1 LRTRAR
7 PELPERRQSWQ
18 REAIVVHQEDG
29 GGDPVAAGSAARPG
43 RRRRDRRR
51 LDAAHQ
57 AGLQEGLRMYRSMFD
72 RGSLGQL
79 IVDFSEFNIHRVNQ
93 ALCAMTGFSA
103 EELVGAPVAKIF
115 PPDRNPTSDAVA
127 RLADGSVDGFSV
139 ERVLQHKNGTIFPIL
154 STVSAVRDEMGR
166 PMQALVLMQ
175 DLSEHHGVKQAQVR
189 SQALID
195 AAVAALPIAF
205 STYDTMLRLT
215 FVAGGRELSGTRLHD
230 YVGKHASEITTNR
243 DALLALEHALAGS
256 ETTSRVTFNGNTYL
270 TLNAP
275 LRDDAGTIV
284 GVISVSNNI
293 TAEVVAENER
303 RQAEDSRLFAVRHD
317 SLTGLLGRSGLV
329 EHLNDL
335 VAAGR
340 STGALLLIDL
350 DDFNLI
356 NDSLGHEV
364 GDAVLIEVARRLAT
378 EFPDAVLAKYGGD
391 EFAVVAPFVTDHAGA
406 ANAARKIFGM
416 LDADVAVHGHAL
428 RVTGSLGVA
437 LQKGIH
443 GISAPT
449 LIRNADSALSHAKSA
464 GPAQYRLYDSVMRR
478 EVREQLEIQD
488 GLRKAMDAGQLHLAY
503 QPIVNLVDRHI
514 IGAEALLRWTH
525 PDKGNIPPIDFI
537 HVAEKSGLIV
547 PIGQWVMHSAC
558 TTMRPLHTECG
569 IYIAV
574 NVSVRQ
580 LVGDLFAAW
589 VEDVLARTRLAPSAL
604 VVEVTETA
612 LMDDIGLVRSAFH
625 RLRAQ
630 GVQVAIDDFGT
641 GYSSLARLQRLPV
654 DVIKLDRAFVTDV
667 DTRPEARAMAA
678 AILQVS
684 GAIGAR
690 IVAEGIETEAEAA
703 ALQDLGYTAA
713 QGYLFGRP
721 MPIDELR
728 GRLTGV
734 KRLASKGLSTVA

>member
-1 LRTRAR
+1 
-7 PELPERRQSWQ
+7 
-18 REAIVVHQEDG
+18 
-29 GGDPVAAGSAARPG
+29 
-43 RRRRDRRR
+43 
-51 LDAAHQ
+51 
-57 AGLQEGLRMYRSMFD
+57 MYRSMFD

-79 IVDFSEFNIHRVNQ
+79 IVDLSTFQINRVNQ
-93 ALCAMTGFSA
+93 ALCGMTGYTA
-103 EELVGAPVAKIF
+103 EELVDAPVAKIF
-115 PPDRNPTSDAVA
+115 PADRNPVPDAVA
-127 RLADGSVDGFSV
+127 RLADGSVDGYSV

-154 STVSAVRDEMGR
+154 STVSAVRDENGR
-166 PMQALVLMQ
+166 PVQALVLMQ
-175 DLSEHHGVKQAQVR
+175 DLSEHHEVKQAQVR

-215 FVAGGRELSGTRLHD
+215 FVAGGPELAGMRLED
-230 YVGKHASEITTNR
+230 YVGKHASEVTSNPS
-243 DALLALEHALAGS
+243 ALRALEKALNGS
-256 ETTSRVTFNGNTYL
+256 ETTSRLTFNDSVYL

-275 LRDDAGTIV
+275 MRDDDGTIV
-284 GVISVSNNI
+284 GVVSVSNNI
-293 TAEVVAENER
+293 TAEVSAENER
-303 RQAEDSRLFAVRHD
+303 RRAEELRLFAVRHD
-317 SLTGLLGRSGLV
+317 ALTGLLGRSGLV

-335 VAAGR
+335 LAAGQP
-340 STGALLLIDL
+340 TGALLLLDL

-364 GDAVLIEVARRLAT
+364 GDAVLLEVAQRLSSA
-378 EFPDAVLAKYGGD
+378 FPGAVVAKYGGD
-391 EFAVVAPFVTDHAGA
+391 EFAVVAPFVNDHAGA
-406 ANAARKIFGM
+406 ASAAREIFDM

-428 RVTGSLGVA
+428 RITASLGIA
-437 LQKGIH
+437 LQKGAR

-478 EVREQLEIQD
+478 EVRQQLEIQD

-503 QPIVNLVDRHI
+503 QPIVNLTDRRI

-525 PDKGNIPPIDFI
+525 PEKGNIPPVDFI

-558 TTMRPLHTECG
+558 TTMRPLHATSG
-569 IYIAV
+569 IYVAV

-589 VEDVLARTRLAPSAL
+589 VEDVLVRTRLAPSAL

-625 RLRAQ
+625 RLRAH
-630 GVQVAIDDFGT
+630 GVKVAIDDFGT
-641 GYSSLARLQRLPV
+641 GYSSLARLQGLPV

-667 DTRPEARAMAA
+667 DSRPEARAMAA

-684 GAIGAR
+684 NAIGAQ
-690 IVAEGIETEAEAA
+690 IIAEGIETEAEAA
-703 ALQDLGYTAA
+703 ALLDLGYSAA

-721 MPIDELR
+721 MPIEDFQA
-728 GRLTGV
+728 RLPTA
-734 KRLASKGLSTVA
+734 KRVASKRLSTVA

>member
-1 LRTRAR
+1 MA
-7 PELPERRQSWQ
+7 E
-18 REAIVVHQEDG
+18 QE
-29 GGDPVAAGSAARPG
+29 GGDSIAAGTGIRQG

-57 AGLQEGLRMYRSMFD
+57 AGLHEGLRMYRSMFD

-79 IVDFSEFNIHRVNQ
+79 IVDFSEFRIHQVNQ

-115 PPDRNPTSDAVA
+115 PPDKNPTLDAVA
-127 RLADGSVDGFSV
+127 RLADGSVDGYSV
-139 ERVLQHKNGTIFPIL
+139 ERVLQHKNGTIVPIL
-154 STVSAVRDEMGR
+154 STVSAVRDESGKTV
-166 PMQALVLMQ
+166 QALVLMQ
-175 DLSEHHGVKQAQVR
+175 DLSEHHEVKQAQLR
-189 SQALID
+189 SQAMID

-205 STYDTMLRLT
+205 STYDTSLRLT
-215 FVAGGRELSGTRLHD
+215 FIAGGRELEGAHLED
-230 YVGKHASEITTNR
+230 YVGRHVSEITT
-243 DALLALEHALAGS
+243 DATSLLALERALAGA
-256 ETTSRVTFNGNTYL
+256 ETTARTLFNGNTYL

-275 LRDDAGTIV
+275 MRDDEGNIV
-284 GVISVSNNI
+284 GVIAVSSNI
-293 TAEVVAENER
+293 TAEVTAENER
-303 RQAEDSRLFAVRHD
+303 RHANELRVFAVRHD
-317 SLTGLLGRSGLV
+317 ALTGLLGRSGLV
-329 EHLNDL
+329 EHLNDVL
-335 VAAGR
+335 AAGQ
-340 STGALLLIDL
+340 STGTLLLLDL

-364 GDAVLIEVARRLAT
+364 GDAVLLEIARRLSAA
-378 EFPDAVLAKYGGD
+378 FPSAVIARYGGD
-391 EFAVVAPFVTDHAGA
+391 EFAVVAPSVTDHAA
-406 ANAARKIFGM
+406 ASNAARTIFEL
-416 LDADVAVHGHAL
+416 LDTDVSVHGHAI
-428 RVTGSLGVA
+428 RVTASLGIA
-437 LQKGIH
+437 LQKGAH
-443 GISAPT
+443 GISAST

-488 GLRKAMDAGQLHLAY
+488 GLRKAMDAGQLHIAY
-503 QPIVNLVDRHI
+503 QPIVHLDDRQI

-525 PDKGNIPPIDFI
+525 PEKGNIPPVDFI

-547 PIGQWVMHSAC
+547 PIGQWVMRSAC
-558 TTMRPLHTECG
+558 ETMAPLHNECDV
-569 IYIAV
+569 YIAV

-589 VEDVLARTRLAPSAL
+589 VEDVLARTRLAPCAL

-667 DTRPEARAMAA
+667 DSRPEARAMAA

-703 ALQDLGYTAA
+703 TLLDLGYTTA

-721 MPIDELR
+721 MPIEDFRAQLINTQRLR
-728 GRLTGV
+728 
-734 KRLASKGLSTVA
+734 SKGLSPVA

>member
-1 LRTRAR
+1 
-7 PELPERRQSWQ
+7 
-18 REAIVVHQEDG
+18 VVQQGEG
-29 GGDPVAAGSAARPG
+29 AGDPIAAESGVRHG

-57 AGLQEGLRMYRSMFD
+57 AGLHEGLRMYRSMFD

-79 IVDFSEFNIHRVNQ
+79 IVDFIAFNIHHVNQ
-93 ALCAMTGFSA
+93 ALCAMTGFTA

-115 PPDRNPTSDAVA
+115 PPDRNPTLDAVA
-127 RLADGSVDGFSV
+127 RLADGSVDGYSV

-154 STVSAVRDEMGR
+154 STVSAVRDESGKAV
-166 PMQALVLMQ
+166 QALVLMQ
-175 DLSEHHGVKQAQVR
+175 DLSEHHEVKQAQLR

-195 AAVAALPIAF
+195 AAVVALPIAF

-215 FVAGGRELSGTRLHD
+215 FVAGGRGSRLDD
-230 YVGKHASEITTNR
+230 YVGRHATDITTNP
-243 DALLALEHALAGS
+243 DALLALESALAGS
-256 ETTSRVTFNGNTYL
+256 ETTSRVTFDGRIYL

-275 LRDDAGTIV
+275 MRDDEGNIV

-293 TAEVVAENER
+293 TAEVSAESER
-303 RQAEDSRLFAVRHD
+303 RQAEESRLFAVRHD
-317 SLTGLLGRSGLV
+317 ALTGLLGRSGLV

-335 VAAGR
+335 LGAGEP
-340 STGALLLIDL
+340 TGALLLLDL

-364 GDAVLIEVARRLAT
+364 GDAVLLEIAQRLT
-378 EFPDAVLAKYGGD
+378 TVFPGAVVAKYGGD
-391 EFAVVAPFVTDHAGA
+391 EFAVVAPFVNDHAGA
-406 ANAARKIFGM
+406 ASAAREVFDM

-428 RVTGSLGVA
+428 RITASLGIA
-437 LQKGIH
+437 LQKGAR

-478 EVREQLEIQD
+478 EVRQQLEIQD

-503 QPIVNLVDRHI
+503 QPIVNLTDRRI

-525 PDKGNIPPIDFI
+525 PEKGNIPPVDFI
-537 HVAEKSGLIV
+537 SVAEKSGLIV

-558 TTMRPLHTECG
+558 TTMGPLHTASG

-580 LVGDLFAAW
+580 LIGDLFAAW
-589 VEDVLARTRLAPSAL
+589 VEDVLARTHLAPSAL

-625 RLRAQ
+625 RLRAH

-641 GYSSLARLQRLPV
+641 GYSSLARLQGLPV

-684 GAIGAR
+684 NAIGAR

-703 ALQDLGYTAA
+703 ALLDLGYSAA

-721 MPIDELR
+721 MPIEDLHA
-728 GRLTGV
+728 RLSTA
-734 KRLASKGLSTVA
+734 KRVSSKRLSTVA